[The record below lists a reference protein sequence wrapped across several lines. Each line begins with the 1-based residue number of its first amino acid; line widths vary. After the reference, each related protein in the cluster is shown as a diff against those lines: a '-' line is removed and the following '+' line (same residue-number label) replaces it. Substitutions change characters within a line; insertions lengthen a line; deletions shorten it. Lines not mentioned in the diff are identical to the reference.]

1 MKTDCIHYNDCRL
14 PVVVCNDKCPRYNH
28 VDHKWQDELLDIA
41 NLEYYEKNKEAQND
55 RP

>member
-14 PVVVCNDKCPRYNH
+14 PVELCRDDCGRYQKN
-28 VDHKWQDELLDIA
+28 KAWQEQLLDIA
-41 NLEYYEKNKEAQND
+41 NREYYEQNKEAQND